1 MAAGGR
7 DYSSD
12 DYSIPEFDA
21 ASPYY
26 AFFGAGVEEPAEPTP
41 AFSFFGS
48 LKKPE
53 VSTRIL
59 GRRTAPFQHFRIPY
73 RAPRVYPKL
82 LVLTPI
88 ARCRTLI

>member
-48 LKKPE
+48 AFDESP
-53 VSTRIL
+53 
-59 GRRTAPFQHFRIPY
+59 
-73 RAPRVYPKL
+73 PKNEPPPPATT
-82 LVLTPI
+82 VVWE
-88 ARCRTLI
+88 